1 MCSVSICQQISIV
14 PIHLIVTWLRCSVQ
28 YRVNSFPLSLTR
40 VWQGIIEGCE
50 NTITLH
56 LDTFVVF
63 LSSVCVGKWRAYIY
77 FIDIIGFC
85 REGFNLWRLV
95 RVQFSYIA
103 HCCHRHNLHDRLS
116 YFQIILQ
123 QSYYKLRFNSLQL
136 ERSSSLMM
144 QKHFQRNKTLEKQ

>member
-1 MCSVSICQQISIV
+1 MCSVCISQQISIV

-63 LSSVCVGKWRAYIY
+63 LTSVCLGKWRPYIY
-77 FIDIIGFC
+77 FIDNIGFWH
-85 REGFNLWRLV
+85 EGFHQWGLV
-95 RVQFSYIA
+95 PVQFCHTA
-103 HCCHRHNLHDRLS
+103 HSCHRHTLHDNLS
-116 YFQIILQ
+116 YFQVILQ
-123 QSYYKLRFNSLQL
+123 ESYYELRLNSVQL
-136 ERSSSLMM
+136 VRSSCLMI
-144 QKHFQRNKTLEKQ
+144 QKHFQRNKAVEKQ

>member
-1 MCSVSICQQISIV
+1 MCSVGISQHIFIV

-63 LSSVCVGKWRAYIY
+63 LSSVCFGKWKPYIC
-77 FIDIIGFC
+77 FIDIISFWC
-85 REGFNLWRLV
+85 EGFNLWCLV
-95 RVQFSYIA
+95 PVQFSYIA
-103 HCCHRHNLHDRLS
+103 HCCHRHNLHDHLS
-116 YFQIILQ
+116 YFQVILQ
-123 QSYYKLRFNSLQL
+123 QPYYKLRFNSVQL
-136 ERSSSLMM
+136 ERYSSLMM